1 MPRTGASF
9 LIILTCPFFTSFSI
23 YFLFSFLFSLAIDI
37 FKGHR
42 QLPVQLRNLITL
54 LGVAT
59 LFFFFFFNGSD
70 FKKRNL
76 GDILQFVDDCYFL

>member
-1 MPRTGASF
+1 MPRAGASF
-9 LIILTCPFFTSFSI
+9 LIILTCPLFTSFSI
-23 YFLFSFLFSLAIDI
+23 YFLFPFQFSLAIDI

-54 LGVAT
+54 LGDAT
-59 LFFFFFFNGSD
+59 LFFFFNGSD